1 MLLKRTLREEK
12 TNLKFG
18 SDAGASRIS
27 GPRISIVDARSREV
41 PSFERSKAGLKE
53 VAGRFDQVFS
63 ELNLRAVEN
72 PLQSFRREQDHFYRR
87 WIGENGAAHFLM
99 ITAGGNE
106 HMECSPHKSGNRAE
120 AKRS

>member
-1 MLLKRTLREEK
+1 VLLKRTLREEK

-72 PLQSFRREQDHFYRR
+72 PLQSFRREQDHFYGRR
-87 WIGENGAAHFLM
+87 IGENGAAHFLM

-106 HMECSPHKSGNRAE
+106 QMECSPHKAGAE
-120 AKRS
+120 P